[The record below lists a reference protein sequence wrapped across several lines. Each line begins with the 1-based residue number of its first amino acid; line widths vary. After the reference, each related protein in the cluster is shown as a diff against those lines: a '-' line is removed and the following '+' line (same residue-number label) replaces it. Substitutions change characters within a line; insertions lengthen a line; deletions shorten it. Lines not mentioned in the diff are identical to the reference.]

1 MHSQII
7 KFLVLIIF
15 FISSC
20 SENKKKHLF
29 ILSGQSNMVL
39 LNEKETFIPMLE
51 KKFGKNMILVVKDAK
66 GGEPIR
72 RWYKKWNE
80 KSKENNNLNPINE
93 YGKDSIGNLYDKLIT
108 KVKKTTIDKKI
119 ESISFIWMQGER
131 DARENL
137 AQYYEKGL
145 FGLYDQLSKDLKR
158 ENINFIIG
166 RINDFDLKNLNYK
179 HWTKIRE
186 IQVKFAESNDKFSW
200 INTDDLNDGYNKKGD
215 SINNDVH
222 MSVEGYKTLGKRFAE
237 KAIELIINN
246 N

>member
-1 MHSQII
+1 MQAKII
-7 KFLVLIIF
+7 KFLFLIIF
-15 FISSC
+15 FISNC

-39 LNEKETFIPMLE
+39 LDEKETFIPVLE
-51 KKFGKNMILVVKDAK
+51 KKFGKNMILVVKDAR

-72 RWYKKWNE
+72 KWYKKWNE
-80 KSKENNNLNPINE
+80 KSKENDNLNPINE
-93 YGKDSIGNLYDKLIT
+93 YRKDSIGNLYDRLIT

-137 AQYYEKGL
+137 AQYYEKAL
-145 FGLYDQLSKDLKR
+145 FGLYDQLSKDLNR
-158 ENINFIIG
+158 ENINFVIG
-166 RINDFDLKNLNYK
+166 RINDFDLKNLDYK

-186 IQVKFAESNDKFSW
+186 IQVEFAESNHKFGW

-215 SINNDVH
+215 SINNDLH

-237 KAIELIINN
+237 KAIELIVNN

>member
-1 MHSQII
+1 MQAKII
-7 KFLVLIIF
+7 KFLFLIIF
-15 FISSC
+15 FISNC

-39 LNEKETFIPMLE
+39 LNEKETFIPTIE

-66 GGEPIR
+66 GAEPIR

-80 KSKENNNLNPINE
+80 KSIEDDNLNPINE
-93 YGKDSIGNLYDKLIT
+93 YGKDSTGNLYDKLIT
-108 KVKKTTIDKKI
+108 KVKKITIDKKI
-119 ESISFIWMQGER
+119 ESVTFIWMQGER

-137 AQYYEKGL
+137 AQHYEKSL
-145 FGLYDQLSKDLKR
+145 FGLYDQLSKDLNWD
-158 ENINFIIG
+158 NINFIIG

-200 INTDDLNDGYNKKGD
+200 IDTDDLNDGYNKNGD
-215 SINNDVH
+215 SINNDLH

-237 KAIELIINN
+237 KAIELIVNN

>member
-1 MHSQII
+1 
-7 KFLVLIIF
+7 
-15 FISSC
+15 
-20 SENKKKHLF
+20 
-29 ILSGQSNMVL
+29 
-39 LNEKETFIPMLE
+39 
-51 KKFGKNMILVVKDAK
+51 
-66 GGEPIR
+66 
-72 RWYKKWNE
+72 
-80 KSKENNNLNPINE
+80 
-93 YGKDSIGNLYDKLIT
+93 LYDKLIT

-215 SINNDVH
+215 SINNDLH

-237 KAIELIINN
+237 KAIELIVNN

>member
-7 KFLVLIIF
+7 KFLVLSIF

-20 SENKKKHLF
+20 TENKKKHLF

-39 LNEKETFIPMLE
+39 LDEKETFIPILE

-80 KSKENNNLNPINE
+80 KSKEDDNLNPINE
-93 YGKDSIGNLYDKLIT
+93 YRKDSIGNMYDKLIT
-108 KVKKTTIDKKI
+108 KVEKITIGKKI
-119 ESISFIWMQGER
+119 ESITFIWMQGER

-137 AQYYEKGL
+137 AQYYEKSL
-145 FGLYDQLSKDLKR
+145 FGLYNQLSKDLNR
-158 ENINFIIG
+158 DNINFIIG

-200 INTDDLNDGYNKKGD
+200 IDTDDLNDGYNKKGD
-215 SINNDVH
+215 SIYNDLH
-222 MSVEGYKTLGKRFAE
+222 MSVVGYKTLGKRFAE
-237 KAIELIINN
+237 KAIELIVNN

>member
-1 MHSQII
+1 
-7 KFLVLIIF
+7 
-15 FISSC
+15 
-20 SENKKKHLF
+20 
-29 ILSGQSNMVL
+29 
-39 LNEKETFIPMLE
+39 
-51 KKFGKNMILVVKDAK
+51 MILVVKDAR

-80 KSKENNNLNPINE
+80 ISKENDNLNPINE
-93 YGKDSIGNLYDKLIT
+93 YKKDSIGNLYDRLIT
-108 KVKKTTIDKKI
+108 KVKKTTIEKKI

-137 AQYYEKGL
+137 AQYYEKAL
-145 FGLYDQLSKDLKR
+145 FGLYDQLSKDLNR

-186 IQVKFAESNDKFSW
+186 IQVKFAESNDKFGW

-215 SINNDVH
+215 SINNDLH

-237 KAIELIINN
+237 KAIELIVNN

>member
-1 MHSQII
+1 MHLQII
-7 KFLVLIIF
+7 KFLVLITF

-20 SENKKKHLF
+20 SENKKKYLF

-39 LNEKETFIPMLE
+39 LNEKETFIPSLE
-51 KKFGKNMILVVKDAK
+51 EKFGKNMILVVKDAK
-66 GGEPIR
+66 EGKPIR

-80 KSKENNNLNPINE
+80 KSKENDNLNPINE
-93 YGKDSIGNLYDKLIT
+93 YGKDSLGDLYKKLIT
-108 KVKKTTIDKKI
+108 KVKKTIVNKKI
-119 ESISFIWMQGER
+119 KSISFIWMQGER

-137 AQYYEKGL
+137 AQYYEKSL

-186 IQVKFAESNDKFSW
+186 IQVKVAESSDKFSW

-215 SINNDVH
+215 SIKNDLH

-237 KAIELIINN
+237 KAIELIVNN